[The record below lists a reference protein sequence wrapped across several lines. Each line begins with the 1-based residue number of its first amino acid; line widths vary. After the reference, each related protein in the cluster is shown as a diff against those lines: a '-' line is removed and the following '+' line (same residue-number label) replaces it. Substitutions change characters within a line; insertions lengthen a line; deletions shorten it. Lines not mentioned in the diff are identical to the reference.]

1 MESAAG
7 VNFGSE
13 LDKPRRKMV
22 TFVIWVKLDGWVE
35 GSSEELRQE
44 ARRPRIKAVGMAQ
57 AEREK
62 TELSGDR
69 NLSLLK
75 SYPGRPSAS
84 FHSLFSNWPG

>member
-1 MESAAG
+1 MESGAG

-44 ARRPRIKAVGMAQ
+44 ARRPSCWNG
-57 AEREK
+57 
-62 TELSGDR
+62 
-69 NLSLLK
+69 
-75 SYPGRPSAS
+75 PGRK
-84 FHSLFSNWPG
+84 GED